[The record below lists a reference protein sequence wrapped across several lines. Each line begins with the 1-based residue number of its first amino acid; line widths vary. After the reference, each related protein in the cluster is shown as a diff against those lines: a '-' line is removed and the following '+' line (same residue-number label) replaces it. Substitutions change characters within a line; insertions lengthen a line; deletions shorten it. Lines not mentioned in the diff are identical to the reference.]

1 MNESQKIENE
11 INMLKGLLQKETNLL
26 KQGELTAKI
35 KQLNDTLA
43 KQRPSAKNPNLKAN
57 NKPTDLKSTDIN
69 ANESEKIS
77 KDWDNLTRGKKK

>member
-1 MNESQKIENE
+1 MTESQKIENE
-11 INMLKGLLQKETNLL
+11 INILKGLLQKETNLL

-35 KQLNDTLA
+35 KQLSDTLA

-57 NKPTDLKSTDIN
+57 NKPADLKSTDIN

-77 KDWDNLTRGKKK
+77 KDWDNLTRGKRK